1 MNTMENA
8 LLLGVLLL
16 GLAGSA
22 LCSGLETGAY
32 SANRVRLHLME
43 HAGDAGAKRLRRL
56 LEKPTALLAS
66 LLVGN
71 NIANYLQATALT
83 VITSYWG
90 FSDAGVIVFN
100 VLIVT
105 PIIFVFCET
114 VPKDI
119 FAAHAD
125 RLMPRLSPVLTAM
138 VAVLRGVGVLP
149 LIDWLGRRTAF
160 SARTGDEA
168 LAQPRHQFELL
179 VKEGVGDGM
188 MSDEQSAIVDRVL
201 DFADLRV
208 GEEMTPWNK
217 VVRVGIDEPPARLW
231 RLAESSSISRF
242 PATDAAGRV
251 VGVVSLYD
259 ALRHTP
265 ETAPP
270 IAKLVKPAPVF
281 DHEITLREAL
291 ARMRNDQSPIAIVTR
306 NGRPAGIV
314 TFKDLVEPITGE
326 LASW

>member
-1 MNTMENA
+1 MNTIENA
-8 LLLGVLLL
+8 MLLGVLLL

-32 SANRVRLHLME
+32 SVNRVRLHLME
-43 HAGDAGAKRLRRL
+43 HGGDLGAKRLRSL
-56 LEKPTALLAS
+56 LERPTALLAS

-71 NIANYLQATALT
+71 NIAHYLQATALT

-90 FSDAGVIVFN
+90 LSDSGVIVFN
-100 VLIVT
+100 VLVMT

-119 FAAHAD
+119 FAANAD

-138 VAVLRGVGVLP
+138 VAVLKGTGLWL
-149 LIDWLGRRTAF
+149 LIGWLGRRTAF
-160 SARTGDEA
+160 TTPGGDEA

-208 GEEMTPWNK
+208 GEEMTPWSK
-217 VVRVGIDEPPARLW
+217 VVRVGVDDPPARLW

-242 PATDAAGRV
+242 PVTDSAGRV

-265 ETAPP
+265 ETCPP
-270 IAKLVKPAPVF
+270 IVKLAKTAPAF
-281 DHEITLREAL
+281 DHELTLREAL

-306 NGRPAGIV
+306 HGRPAGIV
-314 TFKDLVEPITGE
+314 TFKDLIEPITGE